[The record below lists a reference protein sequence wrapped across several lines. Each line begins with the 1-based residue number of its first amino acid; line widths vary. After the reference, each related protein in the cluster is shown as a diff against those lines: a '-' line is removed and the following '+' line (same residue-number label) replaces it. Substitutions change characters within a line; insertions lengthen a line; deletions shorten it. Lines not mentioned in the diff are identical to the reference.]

1 VGQPLAVLTEREL
14 AAQGAK
20 ALSRAQRDLLKE
32 FLGDNIEGVVSRE
45 ADFEI
50 PSGLTREALEA
61 YKRVAQAMIDAEK
74 DSSGVQ
80 AGRLKLVGRA
90 LEQLK

>member
-1 VGQPLAVLTEREL
+1 
-14 AAQGAK
+14 
-20 ALSRAQRDLLKE
+20 LLKQ
-32 FLGDNIEGVVSRE
+32 FLGDNIEGVVSRQ

-50 PSGLTREALEA
+50 PSGLTREALET

-74 DSSGVQ
+74 DSSGIQ
-80 AGRLKLVGRA
+80 AGRIELVERA